1 MRLGNILPPPGI
13 DIDNFIDNESFA
25 IFAQG
30 TFDLSDKLSL
40 TGGIRWTKDEKKY
53 TTAQIIAGIPVTVV
67 DGANDAEFDAV
78 TGRGGLEYR
87 WNDELLTQTFEN
99 DPELFQDSHHLL
111 DASIAY
117 ADLNGDWSLTLG
129 EMRIPGQGA

>member
-1 MRLGNILPPPGI
+1 MPSMKEIVC
-13 DIDNFIDNESFA
+13 A
-25 IFAQG
+25 V
-30 TFDLSDKLSL
+30 
-40 TGGIRWTKDEKKY
+40 EKISERY
-53 TTAQIIAGIPVTVV
+53 LIPVLEQLL
-67 DGANDAEFDAV
+67 DQFPFIILGFFI
-78 TGRGGLEYR
+78 RG
-87 WNDELLTQTFEN
+87 DELLTQTFEN